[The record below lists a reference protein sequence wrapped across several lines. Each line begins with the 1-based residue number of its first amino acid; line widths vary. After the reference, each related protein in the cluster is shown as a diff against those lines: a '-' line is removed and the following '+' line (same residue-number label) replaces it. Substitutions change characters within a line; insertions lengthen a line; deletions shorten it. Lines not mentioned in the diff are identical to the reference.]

1 MRLWAANKLHTPEDH
16 EAAQATVDSALAQWG
31 LQADTAADAEAAAG
45 ADGTFY
51 IWPQSVKTWAL
62 WHRLQGMWRTS
73 MAGRDGLDWAGV
85 TAWLRHAERLPP
97 KRLAR
102 TLQVLRHMERAAL
115 DVWAQQAAEKQASS
129 SGSSTNHKA

>member
-1 MRLWAANKLHTPEDH
+1 VRLWAANKLQTADDH
-16 EAAQATVDSALAQWG
+16 DAAQANVDNALAQWG
-31 LQADTAADAEAAAG
+31 LQADTPADADAAAG
-45 ADGTFY
+45 APDTFY

-62 WHRLQGMWRTS
+62 WQRLQSMWRTS
-73 MAGRDGLDWAGV
+73 MAGRDGLDWPGV
-85 TAWLRHAERLPP
+85 IAWLQHAERMHP

-129 SGSSTNHKA
+129 GNTNHKA